1 MIWQFIGAILLII
14 IGIIG
19 IIGWFICAW
28 KNSDIASAS
37 VIGFIMV
44 CFGGL
49 WLITL
54 IGWSDTNIKPKA
66 IDVYREKTTLQITYQ
81 DSIAMDTIVVWKP
94 EFDPNVKNE

>member
-1 MIWQFIGAILLII
+1 MIWQFIGAILLIV

-19 IIGWFICAW
+19 LCYCAW
-28 KNSDIASAS
+28 KDSDITIVS
-37 VIGFIMV
+37 VIGFIMA
-44 CFGGL
+44 FSGGC
-49 WLITL
+49 WLIGL
-54 IGWSDTNIKPKA
+54 IGWSDTNVKPKA

>member
-19 IIGWFICAW
+19 WSICAW

-44 CFGGL
+44 FFGGL
-49 WLITL
+49 WLISL
-54 IGWSDTNIKPKA
+54 IGRSDTNIKPKA

>member
-1 MIWQFIGAILLII
+1 MIWQFIVAILLAL

-19 IIGWFICAW
+19 LIICVW
-28 KNSDIASAS
+28 KDNDIAIAS
-37 VIGFIMV
+37 VMTFIMA
-44 CFGGL
+44 FIGGL
-49 WLITL
+49 WLIGL